1 MFAQVL
7 CLSQLKHHI
16 FKDVFPH
23 FPYWMYVSHYY
34 PSQYPTFILL
44 IALVTVN
51 DILFTWLLTISHMK
65 TNTLPALF
73 LACSQNEQIYNWRTV
88 RTRSAVINDN
98 LSTTSISFPNYLWI
112 FSLEA
117 EKESGGER
125 KSLTKPSSAKY
136 LCCHHVLWRVG
147 CRLNDIC
154 NESKTLDG
162 HINSLYSIK
171 DD

>member
-1 MFAQVL
+1 MPVSAKTSHLQR
-7 CLSQLKHHI
+7 CLSSLSLLNVCI
-16 FKDVFPH
+16 SLLPIT
-23 FPYWMYVSHYY
+23 VSHIYSPDSIGHSKWY
-34 PSQYPTFILL
+34 FVYL
-44 IALVTVN
+44 I
-51 DILFTWLLTISHMK
+51 LTISHMK

-73 LACSQNEQIYNWRTV
+73 LACSQNEQMYNWRTV
-88 RTRSAVINDN
+88 RTRSAVIYDN